1 MGHTPSADPRQVTIR
16 ARPTQKRKVR
26 LTSTKIF
33 HLMHIARVM
42 AHTPL
47 YNMCSTS
54 SDNQTL
60 DNRHLG
66 VGSSLSDA
74 LTSDSPSLGAGRV
87 GLVGGRFHR
96 GATTTGAATPPLVIQ
111 AWVSSRDCANSPTY
125 LGSSQGGSALSH

>member
-42 AHTPL
+42 AHAPL
-47 YNMCSTS
+47 SNMCSTS

-66 VGSSLSDA
+66 VRSSSSDA
-74 LTSDSPSLGAGRV
+74 PTSDSLSLGAGRV
-87 GLVGGRFHR
+87 GLVGGRSHR
-96 GATTTGAATPPLVIQ
+96 GTAVTGAATPPLAIQ
-111 AWVSSRDCANSPTY
+111 AWVSLRDCANLPT
-125 LGSSQGGSALSH
+125 